1 MYNLN
6 LTEEE
11 IAIIL
16 NALGHFQYN
25 NPYITIET
33 YNIADNIKNKI
44 DEIL

>member
-1 MYNLN
+1 MYTFN

-11 IAIIL
+11 IAVIL

-25 NPYITIET
+25 NPYVTPEA
-33 YNIADNIKNKI
+33 YDIAENVRTKI